1 MRSSRGWT
9 ARAAGLALRAA
20 ALFVVWLLI
29 DDNVAQPEL
38 FTGVVVA
45 LLALALAVVVRRS
58 STVHAQVRLSMLR
71 HAWRLPL
78 LLVADT
84 VRVGATVLRSLTGRR
99 GAHGR
104 LRAVRYRATKDSS
117 LDVGRRVLTEWSASI
132 APNCYVI
139 GIDTDA
145 EVLLV
150 HELVPTARDIDPLKL
165 G

>member
-1 MRSSRGWT
+1 MRSSLGW
-9 ARAAGLALRAA
+9 AKPAGLAVRAA

-38 FTGVVVA
+38 FTGIAVA

-58 STVHAQVRLSMLR
+58 STVHVHLGISVLR
-71 HAWRLPL
+71 RAWRLPL
-78 LLVADT
+78 LLIADT
-84 VRVGATVLRSLTGRR
+84 ARVSATILRTLTGRR
-99 GAHGR
+99 GPRGR
-104 LRAVRYRATKDSS
+104 LRAVRYRASKDSS
-117 LDVGRRVLTEWSASI
+117 PDVGRRVMTAWAASI
-132 APNCYVI
+132 APNRYVI

-150 HELVPTARDIDPLKL
+150 HELAPARREIDPLAL